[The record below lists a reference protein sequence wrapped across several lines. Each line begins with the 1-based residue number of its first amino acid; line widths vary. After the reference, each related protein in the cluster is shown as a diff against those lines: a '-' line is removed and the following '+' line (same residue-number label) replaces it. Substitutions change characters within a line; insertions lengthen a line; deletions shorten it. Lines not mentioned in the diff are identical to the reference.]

1 MAWLEA
7 ITEYGFRRTSN
18 VMKSMSSHPASGS
31 LKTLVPSL
39 ERLAHTLWQ
48 TLGLLAGLSS
58 GSTVTFASP
67 RTRGPTRPMWPW
79 SSGTVEEE
87 RSLTP
92 GYTFTLHRETVLP
105 AQAYGILIPRPSTGS
120 VGRSCLGPRLGDESR
135 RVG

>member
-7 ITEYGFRRTSN
+7 ITEYDFRRTSN

-31 LKTLVPSL
+31 LKTLGPSF
-39 ERLAHTLWQ
+39 ERLVHTLRQ
-48 TLGLLAGLSS
+48 TLGPSAGHSS
-58 GSTVTFASP
+58 GSTETYASP
-67 RTRGPTRPMWPW
+67 RTRVPTRPMWQW

-87 RSLTP
+87 RSLTL

-105 AQAYGILIPRPSTGS
+105 VQAYGILTPRPSTRS
-120 VGRSCLGPRLGDESR
+120 VGRSCPGPRLGDRSR

>member
-1 MAWLEA
+1 MR
-7 ITEYGFRRTSN
+7 G
-18 VMKSMSSHPASGS
+18 MSSHPASGS

-48 TLGLLAGLSS
+48 TLGPLAGHSS
-58 GSTVTFASP
+58 GSTETYASP
-67 RTRGPTRPMWPW
+67 RTRVSTRQTWHW

-92 GYTFTLHRETVLP
+92 GYLHLAPGDTF
-105 AQAYGILIPRPSTGS
+105 AGAGIWHPDPRPSTGS
-120 VGRSCLGPRLGDESR
+120 VGRSCPGPRLGDRSR